1 MEIGNPTVSE
11 GAGMTDARTE
21 ILTSIREHLAAS
33 MPGDALHANAG
44 ASSEASLGHE
54 VILRNGYESA
64 NVSLVEIF
72 RERLEAVGGHCL
84 SVFGETEAARA
95 VNHVLSEI
103 QTPSSRAKR
112 IALSNAALVKNLMTD
127 IVDNE
132 VSVIPRAAAL
142 FGYEIGITTAQVAI
156 AETGTLVLE
165 SDSERHRLVSLLP
178 PVHIALLKAADIC
191 LTLGGALKRVARERA
206 EEMSRAITFITGPS
220 RTADIELTLSIGV
233 HGPKEL
239 YVIVIN

>member
-1 MEIGNPTVSE
+1 
-11 GAGMTDARTE
+11 MTDARTE
-21 ILTSIREHLAAS
+21 ILTSIRDHLAAS
-33 MPGDALHANAG
+33 PPDDAIHSHAAI
-44 ASSEASLGHE
+44 EVKDPSLGQE
-54 VILRNGYESA
+54 VISRNGHERA
-64 NVSLVEIF
+64 NVSVVEIF
-72 RERLEAVGGHCL
+72 CERLEAVGGHCL
-84 SVFGETEAARA
+84 TVSGENEAARA

-103 QTPSSRAKR
+103 KSESSEAKR
-112 IALSNAALVKNLMTD
+112 IALSNAAVLKNLMTEIAD
-127 IVDNE
+127 SDVT
-132 VSVIPRAAAL
+132 VTPRAADL
-142 FGYEIGITTAQVAI
+142 FGYDIGITTAQAAI

-191 LTLGGALKRVARERA
+191 PTLGVALRRVARHRA

-239 YVIVIN
+239 YVVVIN